1 MMLFLHAVSSDPAW
15 SVCNTKY
22 HVYFLSCLFFISFY
36 FFHYTILIMDILP
49 SFIITYVR
57 QAVKY
62 GTSKEDAISD
72 AADEFNVTKEYVSN
86 VIAEANTTH

>member
-1 MMLFLHAVSSDPAW
+1 MERLQYKVSYLFP
-15 SVCNTKY
+15 
-22 HVYFLSCLFFISFY
+22 FLLIFY
-36 FFHYTILIMDILP
+36 KFLFFHYTILSIDILP

-57 QAVKY
+57 QAV
-62 GTSKEDAISD
+62 TSKEDAISD

>member
-1 MMLFLHAVSSDPAW
+1 MERLQYKV
-15 SVCNTKY
+15 
-22 HVYFLSCLFFISFY
+22 SCLFPFLLIFY
-36 FFHYTILIMDILP
+36 KFLFFHYTILNIDILP

-57 QAVKY
+57 QAIKY

>member
-22 HVYFLSCLFFISFY
+22 HVYVLSCLFFISFY
-36 FFHYTILIMDILP
+36 FFHYTILSIDILP

-57 QAVKY
+57 QAV
-62 GTSKEDAISD
+62 TSKEDTISD
-72 AADEFNVTKEYVSN
+72 AADEFNVTKEYISN
-86 VIAEANTTH
+86 VIAEANTTHIL